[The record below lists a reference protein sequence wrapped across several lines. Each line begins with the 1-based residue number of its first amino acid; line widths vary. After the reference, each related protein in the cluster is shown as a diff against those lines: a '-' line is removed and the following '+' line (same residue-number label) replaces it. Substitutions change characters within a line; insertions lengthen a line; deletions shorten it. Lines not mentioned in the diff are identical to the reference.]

1 MDIHACTRIKGI
13 GEGSSSAKQHIIDYT
28 VINIM
33 SVEMLRTGF
42 FITGTFMCDEK
53 RLQIVLQAMITPE
66 DILLREMM
74 FLNSRFGIIKSCSNK
89 GFKAYTICGI
99 RIRNK

>member
-1 MDIHACTRIKGI
+1 MRAQESK
-13 GEGSSSAKQHIIDYT
+13 ELEKAAAAPS
-28 VINIM
+28 NILTTLPPLI

-53 RLQIVLQAMITPE
+53 RLQIALQAMITP

-74 FLNSRFGIIKSCSNK
+74 FLNSRFGIIKFCSNK
-89 GFKAYTICGI
+89 DILYVV
-99 RIRNK
+99 

>member
-1 MDIHACTRIKGI
+1 MDIHACESKESEKAAAALT
-13 GEGSSSAKQHIIDYT
+13 SSIFT
-28 VINIM
+28 TTLPLM
-33 SVEMLRTGF
+33 FVEMLHTGGF
-42 FITGTFMCDEK
+42 FITGTFMCDKK
-53 RLQIVLQAMITPE
+53 RLQTVLQAMITP

-89 GFKAYTICGI
+89 GFKAYTICCI

>member
-1 MDIHACTRIKGI
+1 MRAQESKKL
-13 GEGSSSAKQHIIDYT
+13 EKAAAAPS
-28 VINIM
+28 NILTTLLPLM
-33 SVEMLRTGF
+33 FVEMLRTAF

-53 RLQIVLQAMITPE
+53 RLQIVLPAMITP

-74 FLNSRFGIIKSCSNK
+74 ILNSRFEFCSNK
-89 GFKAYTICGI
+89 GFKAYTICCI